1 MNLLKH
7 GKEEITKENPKQF
20 LFYTFQ
26 NIFGFTHYTKFMK
39 FIYLLLLIAAIFTA
53 TAQEAMLYNP
63 NANAAKDIAAAVK
76 KAKSSNKYVL
86 IQGGGNW
93 CKWCIEFAR
102 FAKADAGIDSVLNT
116 SFVWYH
122 LNYSKENENK
132 VMFAKLGYPQRF
144 GYPVFI
150 VLNEKGERIHTQN
163 SEYLEN
169 GKGGYDQRKVQS
181 FLENW
186 SPRVLAPAIWGDK

>member
-1 MNLLKH
+1 MR
-7 GKEEITKENPKQF
+7 T
-20 LFYTFQ
+20 LFVLVFSFSTY
-26 NIFGFTHYTKFMK
+26 M
-39 FIYLLLLIAAIFTA
+39 A
-53 TAQEAMLYNP
+53 TAQETKLYTP
-63 NANAAKDIAAAVK
+63 EANAAKDIAAAVK
-76 KAKSSNKYVL
+76 IAKASNKYVL

-102 FAKADAGIDSVLNT
+102 FAKTDRGIDSVMKA

-132 VMFAKLGYPQRF
+132 AMFAKLGYPQRF

-150 VLNEKGERIHTQN
+150 ILNEKGERIHTQN

-169 GKGGYDQRKVQS
+169 GKAGYDQRKVQS
-181 FLENW
+181 FLEMW
-186 SPRVLAPAIWGDK
+186 SPRVLKPAIWGDK